1 MLGVSALLAVPLIV
15 DTQGLDICGCA
26 TIPGLQ
32 PFDSANP
39 ATHPP
44 GTTVNGSTVNIAV
57 PADGI
62 LRFSSFSAQHNLTF
76 VRNAA
81 NTPVTILVSG
91 DVSFFSSGGC
101 CLNVTVSGDAGTN
114 ASPSVP
120 GVGGLGGPGGFRGGD
135 GAHLATNLFSIGG
148 AGFGPGG
155 GIGGS
160 PSACPGG
167 AATFFGAP
175 DLVPMLGGSGG
186 GGGCSAAGSPTS
198 CSAGGGGGG
207 GGGITI
213 AANGT
218 ITVSGYR
225 LFADGGPGGFTAN
238 TGCSHGGAGGS
249 GGAIRLLANH
259 FVTTGAAEL
268 FARGGVN
275 QNSGAPSGAG
285 RIRLESMD
293 TSALT
298 VFSTDPPAQRVVG
311 PSPLANPV
319 APTVSIT
326 SVGGQAV
333 PAVPQGTFGTIDV
346 VVPVP
351 GATSVDVAT
360 SGIPGGTTVQVTV
373 KPRLGAQPISEN
385 VPLTTCNSAGNCQ
398 ASATFNLPAGAYVVE
413 ARATFQ
419 TQ

>member
-1 MLGVSALLAVPLIV
+1 
-15 DTQGLDICGCA
+15 
-26 TIPGLQ
+26 
-32 PFDSANP
+32 
-39 ATHPP
+39 
-44 GTTVNGSTVNIAV
+44 VNGTTVNIAV

-62 LRFSSFSAQHNLTF
+62 LRFSSFFARNHLTF
-76 VRNAA
+76 QRNAA

-91 DVSFFSSGGC
+91 DVTFSSASGC
-101 CLNVTVSGDAGTN
+101 CWTVTLSGTEGTN
-114 ASPSVP
+114 ASASLP
-120 GVGGLGGPGGFRGGD
+120 GAGGLGGPGGFRGGD
-135 GAHLATNLFSIGG
+135 GAQLATNLFSVGG

-155 GIGGS
+155 GIGGAPGS
-160 PSACPGG
+160 CPGG
-167 AATFFGAP
+167 LATFFGAP

-186 GGGCSAAGSPTS
+186 GGGCSASPTPTS

-218 ITVSGYR
+218 ITFSGGYR
-225 LFADGGPGGFTAN
+225 LFADGGSGGFTAN
-238 TGCSHGGAGGS
+238 AGCAHAGAGGS
-249 GGAIRLLANH
+249 GGAIRLVANR
-259 FVTTGAAEL
+259 FVTASTAEL
-268 FARGGVN
+268 YARGGSN
-275 QNSGAPSGAG
+275 PNNGTPSGAG

-293 TSALT
+293 ASALT
-298 VFSTDPPAQRVVG
+298 AFVTDPPAQRVVG

-319 APTVSIT
+319 SPTVSIT
-326 SVGGQAV
+326 SVGGNAV

-385 VPLTTCNSAGNCQ
+385 VPLTSCNSAGNCQ

-419 TQ
+419 AQ